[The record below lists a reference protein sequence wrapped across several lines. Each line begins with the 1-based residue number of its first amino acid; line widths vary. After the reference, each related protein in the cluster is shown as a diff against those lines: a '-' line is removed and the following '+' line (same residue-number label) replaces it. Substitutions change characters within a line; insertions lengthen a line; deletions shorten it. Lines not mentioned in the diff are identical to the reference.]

1 MISSEIAN
9 AQGFRASKF
18 GARKLRTQK
27 CNPAPLDPKDGVSLS
42 GSGFEAER
50 NSGTGAQI
58 KTANPVLTVMTP
70 LGDEKEHSIVNVG
83 ANAEVK
89 PKQSVT
95 RYANPPAVMIGG
107 EAWLIGG

>member
-9 AQGFRASKF
+9 AQGFRAGKF
-18 GARKLRTQK
+18 GARKLRTHK

-42 GSGFEAER
+42 GAGFEVER
-50 NSGTGAQI
+50 NFGNGAQI
-58 KTANPVLTVMTP
+58 RTSNPVLK
-70 LGDEKEHSIVNVG
+70 DQSIVNVG
-83 ANAEVK
+83 ADAEVK

-95 RYANPPAVMIGG
+95 RYANPPAVLIGG